1 MKKSYVLLMAL
12 CGVVAFLAVPGIV
25 AATDFVLP
33 DNPNGV
39 GAYRNSSYWNS
50 AVWGVAA
57 PTPPYNIVFASE
69 ASVLLNGY
77 TPTAGQPGYID
88 DFTTQYTYRMN
99 FPSPTGGQLPEVPG
113 LDGGSEGIYGVLVLV
128 DCPGGGST
136 CVGMPTNDLG
146 LAALAVNPEVSGIVA
161 FVTGCTTVEAFDVS
175 PVPEP
180 GVLFLLCF
188 GLAGLGLYRRRW
200 LESSI

>member
-1 MKKSYVLLMAL
+1 MKKSIMLFLAFW
-12 CGVVAFLAVPGIV
+12 GVVAFLVVPGIV

-33 DNPNGV
+33 DNPHGV
-39 GAYRNSSYWNS
+39 GAYRDSSYWNS

-69 ASVLLNGY
+69 AYVLLHGY
-77 TPTAGQPGYID
+77 TPTAGEPGYVY
-88 DFTTQYTYRMN
+88 DFATQYTYRMN

-113 LDGGSEGIYGVLVLV
+113 LDGGSEGVYGLLVLV

-136 CVGMPTNDLG
+136 CVSMPTNNAG

-161 FVTGCTTVEAFDVS
+161 FITGCTTVEAFDLPGS
-175 PVPEP
+175 SVPEP
-180 GVLFLLCF
+180 GVLLLLGS
-188 GLAGLGLYRRRW
+188 GLIGLVGMRRM
-200 LESSI
+200 IKK

>member
-1 MKKSYVLLMAL
+1 MAL

-39 GAYRNSSYWNS
+39 GAYRDSSYWNS

-57 PTPPYNIVFASE
+57 PTYPYNIVFASE

-77 TPTAGQPGYID
+77 TPTVVNGVAEPGYIY

-99 FPSPTGGQLPEVPG
+99 FPSPTGGRLPEVPG
-113 LDGGSEGIYGVLVLV
+113 LDGGSEGVYGLLVLV

-136 CVGMPTNDLG
+136 CVSMPTDDVG

-161 FVTGCTTVEAFDVS
+161 FVTGCTTVEAFDLS

-180 GVLFLLCF
+180 GVLFLLGS
-188 GLAGLGLYRRRW
+188 GLIGLVGMRRM
-200 LESSI
+200 IKK